1 MMKKELFYKL
11 IAKLYCIC
19 YKKALA
25 QIYLHNS
32 NFDDFALEGNTGIM
46 NLPHSGKKLNLH

>member
-19 YKKALA
+19 YKMALA

-46 NLPHSGKKLNLH
+46 NLSHSGKKLNLH